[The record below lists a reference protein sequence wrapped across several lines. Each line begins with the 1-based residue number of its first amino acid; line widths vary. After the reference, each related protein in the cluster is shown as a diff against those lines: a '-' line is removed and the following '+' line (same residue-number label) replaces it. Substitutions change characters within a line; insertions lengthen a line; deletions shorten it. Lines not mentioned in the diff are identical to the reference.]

1 MEIADNFIEGKNE
14 FSETHFQF
22 ASRNLN
28 VHFLRIKKQPVKG
41 DFLWLKVSQ

>member
-22 ASRNLN
+22 ASKNLN
-28 VHFLRIKKQPVKG
+28 VHFLRNKSSQ
-41 DFLWLKVSQ
+41 LKATVCG